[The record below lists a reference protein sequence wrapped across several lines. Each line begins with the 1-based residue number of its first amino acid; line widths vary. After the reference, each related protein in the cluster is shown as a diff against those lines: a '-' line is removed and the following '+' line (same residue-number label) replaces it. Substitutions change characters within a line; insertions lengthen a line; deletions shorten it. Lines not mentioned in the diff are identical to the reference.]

1 MKRGKFIVIEGID
14 GSGKGTVLKSLS
26 QYLYDRDKNNHLF
39 LTREPYITQ
48 YATEVRQLLKT
59 ISEPRQ
65 HAEQF
70 AELFV
75 KDRRA
80 HAIIIE
86 HLLNEGIQVISD
98 RYKHSTLVFQQTQG
112 LSLAYLI
119 DLHRGLIIPDITII
133 IDVPAEI
140 AMERINLDKVRS
152 HKEVFE
158 QIGFLKLLRENYL
171 FLTKQLPNEHI
182 VIVDGNQSQEQVLQA
197 VKMEVDKIYTN

>member
-1 MKRGKFIVIEGID
+1 MKHGKFIVIEGVD

-26 QYLYDRDKNNHLF
+26 QYLYDCDKHNHLF

-48 YATEVRQLLKT
+48 YATEVRRLLKE
-59 ISEPRQ
+59 ISNPRD

-80 HAIIIE
+80 HTTIIE
-86 HLLNEGIQVISD
+86 YLLNEGIQVISD

-112 LSLAYLI
+112 LSLEYLI
-119 DLHRGLIIPDITII
+119 GLHDGLIVPDITII
-133 IDVPAEI
+133 LDVPAEV
-140 AMERINLDKVRS
+140 AMDRISLDKIRS

-158 QIGFLKLLRENYL
+158 KIEFLKLLRENYL
-171 FLTKQLPNEHI
+171 VLPSQLPNEHI
-182 VIVDGNQSQEQVLQA
+182 VVINGNQNPEQVMKEVIA
-197 VKMEVDKIYTN
+197 EVKKIV